1 MLHRREPKQIN
12 FRHPDIQLIVKE
24 DDVTMIIIVFTL
36 AIMLLIVSIS
46 KWGVHPFLAI
56 MGIALALAIAIG
68 IPLETIPTTIGKGF
82 SSIFASI
89 GIVIIL
95 GTIIGL
101 ILEKTGAAIRLADA
115 IVHIIGEKHPQL
127 AIMLIGWLISV
138 PVFCD
143 SGFVIV
149 NPIRKWLARKT
160 NFPSVT
166 LTVALAAGLY
176 VAHVFVPPTPGPIA
190 TAGLVGLES
199 NLLLVIGLGVA
210 ISIPPLVAAYFFAT
224 FIGKKVKSTDELDVE
239 SISQAYNEHNLPGT
253 AASVTPI
260 LLPIILM
267 AGGSI
272 ASFAKMEGF
281 AGELLIFLG
290 KPIIALAAGLI
301 SALPLLWKSKMGKE
315 LYNITQESLKTSGP
329 IIFITAAGSVLGQVI
344 IEAGFVQYIQQ
355 NASSLAN
362 IGLFFPFVIAAI
374 IKTSQGSSTVAM
386 TTTAGIMGLYFSD
399 ASLMAALGMTT
410 PIDAALTVMAIG
422 AGAMTVS
429 HANDSYFWVVT
440 NFGGLTPQNGYRT
453 QTALTL
459 ILGITSIITLYTISL
474 FV

>member
-1 MLHRREPKQIN
+1 MLTGTT
-12 FRHPDIQLIVKE
+12 L
-24 DDVTMIIIVFTL
+24 IIVFVL
-36 AIMLLIVSIS
+36 AIVLLIVSIS

-56 MGIALALAIAIG
+56 MGIALILAVGIG
-68 IPLETIPTTIGKGF
+68 IPLETIPNTIGKGF
-82 SSIFASI
+82 SSIFTSI

-115 IVHIIGEKHPQL
+115 IIRIIGEKHPQL
-127 AIMLIGWLISV
+127 AIMLIGWIISV

-160 NFPSVT
+160 NFSSVT
-166 LTVALAAGLY
+166 LTVALSAGLY
-176 VAHVFVPPTPGPIA
+176 ISHVFIPPTPGPIA

-210 ISIPPLVAAYFFAT
+210 TSIIPLTAAYFFAT
-224 FIGKKVKSTDELDVE
+224 AIGKRVKSSDELDVE
-239 SISQAYNEHNLPGT
+239 SISQVYNQHNLPGT

-281 AGELLIFLG
+281 TAQLLIFLG
-290 KPIIALAAGLI
+290 KPIIALTAGLI
-301 SALPLLWKSKMGKE
+301 SALPLLWRSKMGKE

-459 ILGITSIITLYTISL
+459 ILGITSIITLFAISL

>member
-1 MLHRREPKQIN
+1 MLTGTT
-12 FRHPDIQLIVKE
+12 L
-24 DDVTMIIIVFTL
+24 IIVFAL
-36 AIMLLIVSIS
+36 AIVLLIVSIS

-56 MGIALALAIAIG
+56 MGIALILAVGIG
-68 IPLETIPTTIGKGF
+68 IPLDTIPATIGKGF
-82 SSIFASI
+82 SSIFTSI

-95 GTIIGL
+95 GTLIGL

-115 IVHIIGEKHPQL
+115 IIRIIGEKHPQL
-127 AIMLIGWLISV
+127 AIMLIGWIISV

-143 SGFVIV
+143 SGFIIV
-149 NPIRKWLARKT
+149 NPIRKWLSRKT
-160 NFPSVT
+160 GFSSVT
-166 LTVALAAGLY
+166 LTVALSAGLY
-176 VAHVFVPPTPGPIA
+176 VSHVFIPPTPGPIA
-190 TAGLVGLES
+190 TAGLIGLES
-199 NLLLVIGLGVA
+199 NLLLVIIAGLL
-210 ISIPPLVAAYFFAT
+210 ISILPLTAAYFFAT
-224 FIGKKVKSTDELDVE
+224 AVGKKVKSLEDLDVE
-239 SISQAYNEHNLPGT
+239 SISQAYNQHNLPST
-253 AASVTPI
+253 WASITPI
-260 LLPIILM
+260 LLPIVLM

-272 ASFAKMEGF
+272 ASIAKINGF
-281 AGELLIFLG
+281 TGELLTFLG

-301 SALPLLWKSKMGKE
+301 SALPLLWRSKMGKQ
-315 LYNITQESLKTSGP
+315 LYDLTQESLKTAGP

-344 IEAGFVQYIQQ
+344 VEAGFVQYIQQ
-355 NASSLAN
+355 NASALSS
-362 IGLFFPFVIAAI
+362 IGIFFPFVVAAI

-410 PIDAALTVMAIG
+410 PIDAVLVVMAIG

-440 NFGGLTPQNGYRT
+440 NFGGLTPQNGYKT

-459 ILGITSIITLYTISL
+459 IMGVTSIITLFAVSL

>member
-1 MLHRREPKQIN
+1 MLTGTT
-12 FRHPDIQLIVKE
+12 L
-24 DDVTMIIIVFTL
+24 IIVFAL
-36 AIMLLIVSIS
+36 AIVLLIVSIS

-56 MGIALALAIAIG
+56 MGIALILAVGIG
-68 IPLETIPTTIGKGF
+68 IPLETIPNTIGKGF
-82 SSIFASI
+82 SSIFTSI

-115 IVHIIGEKHPQL
+115 IIRIIGEKHPQL
-127 AIMLIGWLISV
+127 AIMLIGWIISV

-160 NFPSVT
+160 NFSSVT
-166 LTVALAAGLY
+166 LTVALSAGLY
-176 VAHVFVPPTPGPIA
+176 ISHVFIPPTPGPIA

-210 ISIPPLVAAYFFAT
+210 TSIIPLTAAYFFAT
-224 FIGKKVKSTDELDVE
+224 AIGKRVKSTDELDVE

-410 PIDAALTVMAIG
+410 PIDAALAVMAIG

-459 ILGITSIITLYTISL
+459 ILGITSIITLYAISL

>member
-1 MLHRREPKQIN
+1 MLTGTT
-12 FRHPDIQLIVKE
+12 L
-24 DDVTMIIIVFTL
+24 IIVFAL
-36 AIMLLIVSIS
+36 AIVLLIVSIS

-56 MGIALALAIAIG
+56 MGIALILAVGIG
-68 IPLETIPTTIGKGF
+68 IPLETIPNTIGKGF
-82 SSIFASI
+82 SSIFTSI

-115 IVHIIGEKHPQL
+115 IIRIIGEKHPQL
-127 AIMLIGWLISV
+127 AIMLIGWIISV

-160 NFPSVT
+160 NFSSVT
-166 LTVALAAGLY
+166 LTVALSAGLY
-176 VAHVFVPPTPGPIA
+176 ISHVFIPPTPGPIA

-210 ISIPPLVAAYFFAT
+210 TSIIPLTAAYFFAT
-224 FIGKKVKSTDELDVE
+224 AIGKRVKSSDELDVE
-239 SISQAYNEHNLPGT
+239 SISQAYNQHNLPGT

-260 LLPIILM
+260 LLPIIMM

-281 AGELLIFLG
+281 TAQLLIFLG
-290 KPIIALAAGLI
+290 KPIIALTAGLI
-301 SALPLLWKSKMGKE
+301 SALPLLWRSKMGKE

-399 ASLMAALGMTT
+399 ASLMVALGMTT

-459 ILGITSIITLYTISL
+459 ILGITSIITLYAISL

>member
-1 MLHRREPKQIN
+1 
-12 FRHPDIQLIVKE
+12 
-24 DDVTMIIIVFTL
+24 MIIIVFTL
-36 AIMLLIVSIS
+36 AIVLLIVSIS

-56 MGIALALAIAIG
+56 MGIALALAVAIG

-115 IVHIIGEKHPQL
+115 IVRIIGEKHPQL

-149 NPIRKWLARKT
+149 NPIRKWLSRKT

-224 FIGKKVKSTDELDVE
+224 FIGKKIKSTDELDVE

-344 IEAGFVQYIQQ
+344 VEAGFVQYIQQ
-355 NASSLAN
+355 NAASLSS
-362 IGLFFPFVIAAI
+362 IGLFFPFVVAAI

-410 PIDAALTVMAIG
+410 PIDAALVVMAIG

-453 QTALTL
+453 QTLLTL
-459 ILGITSIITLYTISL
+459 ILGVTSIITLFAISL

>member
-1 MLHRREPKQIN
+1 MLTGTT
-12 FRHPDIQLIVKE
+12 L
-24 DDVTMIIIVFTL
+24 IIVFAL
-36 AIMLLIVSIS
+36 AIVLLIVSIS

-56 MGIALALAIAIG
+56 MGIALALALAIG

-115 IVHIIGEKHPQL
+115 IIRIIGEKHPQL
-127 AIMLIGWLISV
+127 AIMLIGWIISV

-160 NFPSVT
+160 NFSSVT
-166 LTVALAAGLY
+166 LTVALSAGLY
-176 VAHVFVPPTPGPIA
+176 ISHVFIPPTPGPIA

-210 ISIPPLVAAYFFAT
+210 TSIIPLTAAYFFAT
-224 FIGKKVKSTDELDVE
+224 AIGKRVKSSDELDVE
-239 SISQAYNEHNLPGT
+239 SISQAYNQHNLPGT

-267 AGGSI
+267 ACGSI

-281 AGELLIFLG
+281 TAQLLIFLG
-290 KPIIALAAGLI
+290 KPIIALTAGLI
-301 SALPLLWKSKMGKE
+301 SALPLLWRSKMGKE
-315 LYNITQESLKTSGP
+315 LYNITQDSLKTSGP

-344 IEAGFVQYIQQ
+344 VEAGFVQYIQQ

-459 ILGITSIITLYTISL
+459 ILGITSIITLYAISL

>member
-1 MLHRREPKQIN
+1 MLTGTT
-12 FRHPDIQLIVKE
+12 L
-24 DDVTMIIIVFTL
+24 IIVFAL
-36 AIMLLIVSIS
+36 AIVLLIVSIS

-56 MGIALALAIAIG
+56 MGIALILAVGIG
-68 IPLETIPTTIGKGF
+68 IPLDTIPATIGKGF
-82 SSIFASI
+82 SSIFTSI

-95 GTIIGL
+95 GTLIGL

-115 IVHIIGEKHPQL
+115 IIRIIGEKHPQL
-127 AIMLIGWLISV
+127 AIMLIGWIISV

-143 SGFVIV
+143 SGFIIV
-149 NPIRKWLARKT
+149 NPIRKWLSRKT
-160 NFPSVT
+160 GFSSVT
-166 LTVALAAGLY
+166 LTVALSAGLY
-176 VAHVFVPPTPGPIA
+176 VSHVFIPPTPGPIA
-190 TAGLVGLES
+190 TAGLIGLES
-199 NLLLVIGLGVA
+199 NLLLVIIAGLL
-210 ISIPPLVAAYFFAT
+210 ISILPLTAAYFFAT
-224 FIGKKVKSTDELDVE
+224 AVGKKVKSSEDLDVE
-239 SISQAYNEHNLPGT
+239 SISQAYNQHNLPST
-253 AASVTPI
+253 WASITPI
-260 LLPIILM
+260 LLPIVLM

-272 ASFAKMEGF
+272 ASIAKINGF
-281 AGELLIFLG
+281 TGELLTFLG

-301 SALPLLWKSKMGKE
+301 SALPLLWRSKMGKQ
-315 LYNITQESLKTSGP
+315 LYDLTQESLKTAGP

-344 IEAGFVQYIQQ
+344 VEAGFVQYIQQ
-355 NASSLAN
+355 NATVLSS
-362 IGLFFPFVIAAI
+362 IGIFFPFVVAAI

-410 PIDAALTVMAIG
+410 PIDAVLVVMAIG

-440 NFGGLTPQNGYRT
+440 NFGGLTPQNGYKT

-459 ILGITSIITLYTISL
+459 IMGVTSIITLFAVSL

>member
-1 MLHRREPKQIN
+1 MLTGTT
-12 FRHPDIQLIVKE
+12 L
-24 DDVTMIIIVFTL
+24 IIVFAL
-36 AIMLLIVSIS
+36 AIVLLIVSIS

-56 MGIALALAIAIG
+56 MGIALILAIGIG
-68 IPLETIPTTIGKGF
+68 IPLESIPNTIGKGF
-82 SSIFASI
+82 SSIFTSI

-115 IVHIIGEKHPQL
+115 IIRIIGEKHPQL
-127 AIMLIGWLISV
+127 AIMLIGWIISV

-160 NFPSVT
+160 NFSSVT
-166 LTVALAAGLY
+166 LTVALSAGLY
-176 VAHVFVPPTPGPIA
+176 ISHVFIPPTPGPIA

-210 ISIPPLVAAYFFAT
+210 TSIIPLTAAYFFAT
-224 FIGKKVKSTDELDVE
+224 AIGKRVKSSDELDVE
-239 SISQAYNEHNLPGT
+239 SISQAYNQHNLPGT

-281 AGELLIFLG
+281 TAQLLIFLG
-290 KPIIALAAGLI
+290 KPIIALTAGLI
-301 SALPLLWKSKMGKE
+301 SALPLLWRSKMGKE

-459 ILGITSIITLYTISL
+459 ILGITSIITLYAISL

>member
-1 MLHRREPKQIN
+1 MGTTL
-12 FRHPDIQLIVKE
+12 
-24 DDVTMIIIVFTL
+24 IIVFAL
-36 AIMLLIVSIS
+36 AIVLLIVSIS

-56 MGIALALAIAIG
+56 MGIALALAIVIG
-68 IPLETIPTTIGKGF
+68 IPLDTIPNTIGKGF

-115 IVHIIGEKHPQL
+115 IIRVIGEKHPQL

-160 NFPSVT
+160 KFSSVT

-176 VAHVFVPPTPGPIA
+176 VSHVFIPPTPGPIA
-190 TAGLVGLES
+190 TAGLIGLES
-199 NLLLVIGLGVA
+199 NLLLVIGMGTA
-210 ISIPPLVAAYFFAT
+210 ISITPLIAAYFFAT
-224 FIGKKVKSTDELDVE
+224 FIGKKIKSTEELDVE
-239 SISQAYNEHNLPGT
+239 SISQAYNEHNLPSTG
-253 AASVTPI
+253 ASVTPI

-290 KPIIALAAGLI
+290 KPVIALTAGLV
-301 SALPLLWKSKMGKE
+301 SALPLLWRSKMGKE
-315 LYNITQESLKTSGP
+315 LYNITQESLKTAGP

-344 IEAGFVQYIQQ
+344 VEAGFVQYIQQ
-355 NASSLAN
+355 NAASLSS
-362 IGLFFPFVIAAI
+362 IGLFFPFVVAAI
-374 IKTSQGSSTVAM
+374 IKTAQGSSTVAM

-410 PIDAALTVMAIG
+410 PIDAALVVMAIG

-440 NFGGLTPQNGYRT
+440 NFGGLTPQNGYKT
-453 QTALTL
+453 QTLATL
-459 ILGITSIITLYTISL
+459 IMGLTSIITLFVISL

>member
-1 MLHRREPKQIN
+1 
-12 FRHPDIQLIVKE
+12 
-24 DDVTMIIIVFTL
+24 MIIIVFTL
-36 AIMLLIVSIS
+36 AIVLLIVSIS

-115 IVHIIGEKHPQL
+115 IVRIIGEKHPQL

-253 AASVTPI
+253 AASVIPI

-290 KPIIALAAGLI
+290 KPVIALAAGLI

-315 LYNITQESLKTSGP
+315 LYNITQESLKTAGP

-344 IEAGFVQYIQQ
+344 VEAGFVQYIQQ
-355 NASSLAN
+355 NAASLSS
-362 IGLFFPFVIAAI
+362 IGLFFPFVVAAI

-410 PIDAALTVMAIG
+410 PIDAALVVMAIG

-453 QTALTL
+453 QTLVTL
-459 ILGITSIITLYTISL
+459 IMGITSIITLFAISL
-474 FV
+474 FI

>member
-1 MLHRREPKQIN
+1 MLTGTA
-12 FRHPDIQLIVKE
+12 L
-24 DDVTMIIIVFTL
+24 IIVFIA
-36 AIMLLIVSIS
+36 AIVLLIVSIS

-56 MGIALALAIAIG
+56 MGIALALAVAIG
-68 IPLETIPTTIGKGF
+68 IPLDTIPTTIGKGF

-95 GTIIGL
+95 GTIIGI

-115 IVHIIGEKHPQL
+115 IIRVIGEKHPQL
-127 AIMLIGWLISV
+127 AIMLIGWIISV

-143 SGFVIV
+143 SGFIIV
-149 NPIRKWLARKT
+149 NPIRKWLSRKT
-160 NFPSVT
+160 NFSSVT
-166 LTVALAAGLY
+166 LTVALSAGLY
-176 VAHVFVPPTPGPIA
+176 VSHVFIPPTPGPIA
-190 TAGLVGLES
+190 TAGLIGLES
-199 NLLLVIGLGVA
+199 NLLLVIVTGLL
-210 ISIPPLVAAYFFAT
+210 ISIPALTAAYFFAT
-224 FIGKKVKSTDELDVE
+224 AVGKKVKSAEDLDVE
-239 SISQAYNEHNLPGT
+239 SISQAYNQHNLPST
-253 AASVTPI
+253 WASITPI
-260 LLPIILM
+260 LLPIVLM

-272 ASFAKMEGF
+272 ASIAKLQGF
-281 AGELLIFLG
+281 AGELLTFLG

-301 SALPLLWKSKMGKE
+301 SALPLLWRSKMGKQ
-315 LYNITQESLKTSGP
+315 LYDLTQESLKTAGP

-344 IEAGFVQYIQQ
+344 VEAGFVQYIQQ
-355 NASSLAN
+355 NATALSS
-362 IGLFFPFVIAAI
+362 IGIFFPFVVAAI

-410 PIDAALTVMAIG
+410 PIDAVLVVMAIG

-440 NFGGLTPQNGYRT
+440 NFGGLTPQNGYKT

-459 ILGITSIITLYTISL
+459 IMGITSIVTLFVVSL

>member
-1 MLHRREPKQIN
+1 MLTGTT
-12 FRHPDIQLIVKE
+12 L
-24 DDVTMIIIVFTL
+24 IIVFAL
-36 AIMLLIVSIS
+36 AIVLLIVSIS

-56 MGIALALAIAIG
+56 MGIALILAVGIG
-68 IPLETIPTTIGKGF
+68 IPLETIPNTIGKGF
-82 SSIFASI
+82 SSIFTSI

-115 IVHIIGEKHPQL
+115 IIRIIGEKHPQL
-127 AIMLIGWLISV
+127 AIMLIGWIISV

-160 NFPSVT
+160 NFSSVT
-166 LTVALAAGLY
+166 LTVALSAGLY
-176 VAHVFVPPTPGPIA
+176 ISHVFIPPTPGPIA

-210 ISIPPLVAAYFFAT
+210 TSIIPLTAAYFFAT
-224 FIGKKVKSTDELDVE
+224 AIGKRVKSSDELDVE
-239 SISQAYNEHNLPGT
+239 SISQAYNQHNLPGT

-281 AGELLIFLG
+281 TAQLLIFLG
-290 KPIIALAAGLI
+290 KPIIALTAGLI
-301 SALPLLWKSKMGKE
+301 SALPLLWRSKMGKE

-362 IGLFFPFVIAAI
+362 IGLFFPVVIAAI

-410 PIDAALTVMAIG
+410 PIDAALAVMAIG

-459 ILGITSIITLYTISL
+459 ILGITSIITLYAISL

>member
-1 MLHRREPKQIN
+1 MLTGTT
-12 FRHPDIQLIVKE
+12 L
-24 DDVTMIIIVFTL
+24 IIVFAL
-36 AIMLLIVSIS
+36 AIVLLIVSIS

-56 MGIALALAIAIG
+56 MGIALILAVGIG
-68 IPLETIPTTIGKGF
+68 IPLETIPSTIGKGF
-82 SSIFASI
+82 SSIFTSI

-115 IVHIIGEKHPQL
+115 IIRIIGEKHPQL
-127 AIMLIGWLISV
+127 AIMLIGWIISV

-160 NFPSVT
+160 NFSSVT
-166 LTVALAAGLY
+166 LTVALSAGLY
-176 VAHVFVPPTPGPIA
+176 ISHVFIPPTPGPIA

-210 ISIPPLVAAYFFAT
+210 TSIIPLTAAYFFAT
-224 FIGKKVKSTDELDVE
+224 AIGKRVKSSDELDVE
-239 SISQAYNEHNLPGT
+239 SISQAYNQHNLPGT

-281 AGELLIFLG
+281 TAQLLIFLG
-290 KPIIALAAGLI
+290 KPIIALTAGLI
-301 SALPLLWKSKMGKE
+301 SALPLLWRSKMGKE
-315 LYNITQESLKTSGP
+315 LYNITQDSLKTSGP

-410 PIDAALTVMAIG
+410 PIDAALAVMAIG

-459 ILGITSIITLYTISL
+459 ILGITSIITLYAISL

>member
-1 MLHRREPKQIN
+1 
-12 FRHPDIQLIVKE
+12 
-24 DDVTMIIIVFTL
+24 MIIIVFTL
-36 AIMLLIVSIS
+36 AIVLLIVSIS

-56 MGIALALAIAIG
+56 MGIALALAVAIG

-115 IVHIIGEKHPQL
+115 IVRIIGEKHPQL

-224 FIGKKVKSTDELDVE
+224 FIGKKIKSADELDVE

-344 IEAGFVQYIQQ
+344 VEAGFVQYIQQ
-355 NASSLAN
+355 NAASLSS
-362 IGLFFPFVIAAI
+362 IGLFFPFVVAAI

-410 PIDAALTVMAIG
+410 PIDAALVVMAIG

-453 QTALTL
+453 QTLLTL
-459 ILGITSIITLYTISL
+459 ILGVTSIITLFAISL
-474 FV
+474 FI

>member
-1 MLHRREPKQIN
+1 MLTGTT
-12 FRHPDIQLIVKE
+12 L
-24 DDVTMIIIVFTL
+24 IIVFAL
-36 AIMLLIVSIS
+36 AIVLLIISIS
-46 KWGVHPFLAI
+46 KWGIHPFLAI
-56 MGIALALAIAIG
+56 MGIALILAVGIG
-68 IPLETIPTTIGKGF
+68 IPLDTIPTTIGKGF
-82 SSIFASI
+82 SSIFTSI

-95 GTIIGL
+95 GTLIGL

-115 IVHIIGEKHPQL
+115 IIRVIGEKHPQL
-127 AIMLIGWLISV
+127 AIMLIGWIISV

-143 SGFVIV
+143 SGFIIV
-149 NPIRKWLARKT
+149 NPIRKWLSRKT

-166 LTVALAAGLY
+166 LTVALSAGLY
-176 VAHVFVPPTPGPIA
+176 VSHVFIPPTPGPIA
-190 TAGLVGLES
+190 TAGLIGLES
-199 NLLLVIGLGVA
+199 NLLLVIVAGLL
-210 ISIPPLVAAYFFAT
+210 ISILPLTAAYFFAT
-224 FIGKKVKSTDELDVE
+224 AVGKKVKSAEDLDVE
-239 SISQAYNEHNLPGT
+239 SISQAYNQHNLPST
-253 AASVTPI
+253 WASITPI
-260 LLPIILM
+260 LLPIVLM

-272 ASFAKMEGF
+272 ASIAKIQGF
-281 AGELLIFLG
+281 AGELLTFLG

-301 SALPLLWKSKMGKE
+301 SALPLLWRSKMGKQ
-315 LYNITQESLKTSGP
+315 LYDLTQESLKTAGP

-344 IEAGFVQYIQQ
+344 VEAGFVQYIQQ
-355 NASSLAN
+355 NATALSS
-362 IGLFFPFVIAAI
+362 IGIFFPFVVAAI

-410 PIDAALTVMAIG
+410 PIDAVLVVMAIG

-440 NFGGLTPQNGYRT
+440 NFGGLTPQNGYKT

-459 ILGITSIITLYTISL
+459 IMGITSIVTLFVVSL

>member
-1 MLHRREPKQIN
+1 
-12 FRHPDIQLIVKE
+12 
-24 DDVTMIIIVFTL
+24 MIIIVFTL
-36 AIMLLIVSIS
+36 AIVLLIVSIS

-68 IPLETIPTTIGKGF
+68 IPLDTIPTTIGKGF

-115 IVHIIGEKHPQL
+115 IVRIIGEKHPQL

-281 AGELLIFLG
+281 TGELLIFLG
-290 KPIIALAAGLI
+290 KPVIALAAGLI

-315 LYNITQESLKTSGP
+315 LYNITQESLKTAGP

-344 IEAGFVQYIQQ
+344 VEAGFVQYIQQ
-355 NASSLAN
+355 NAASLSS
-362 IGLFFPFVIAAI
+362 IGLFFPFVVAAI

-410 PIDAALTVMAIG
+410 PIDAALVVMAIG

-453 QTALTL
+453 QTLLTL
-459 ILGITSIITLYTISL
+459 ILGVTSIITLFAISL

>member
-1 MLHRREPKQIN
+1 MLTGTA
-12 FRHPDIQLIVKE
+12 L
-24 DDVTMIIIVFTL
+24 IIVFIA
-36 AIMLLIVSIS
+36 AIVLLIVSIS

-56 MGIALALAIAIG
+56 MGIALALAVAIG
-68 IPLETIPTTIGKGF
+68 IPLDTIPTTIGKGF

-95 GTIIGL
+95 GTIIGI

-115 IVHIIGEKHPQL
+115 IIRVIGEKHPQL

-149 NPIRKWLARKT
+149 NPIRKWLSRKT
-160 NFPSVT
+160 SCPSVT

-176 VAHVFVPPTPGPIA
+176 VSHVFIPPTPGPIA
-190 TAGLVGLES
+190 TAGLIGLEN
-199 NLLLVIGLGVA
+199 NLLLVIAAGLG
-210 ISIPPLVAAYFFAT
+210 ISIFPLVAAYFYAT
-224 FIGKKVKSTDELDVE
+224 FIGKKVKSAEDLDVE
-239 SISQAYNEHNLPGT
+239 SISEAYNEHNLPST
-253 AASVTPI
+253 WASITPI
-260 LLPIILM
+260 LLPIVLM

-272 ASFAKMEGF
+272 ASFAKMEGS
-281 AGELLIFLG
+281 AGELLTFLG
-290 KPIIALAAGLI
+290 KPIIALAAGLV
-301 SALPLLWKSKMGKE
+301 SALPLLWKRKMGGK
-315 LYNITQESLKTSGP
+315 LYEMTQEALKTSGP

-344 IEAGFVQYIQQ
+344 VEAGFVQYIQQ
-355 NASSLAN
+355 NASALAN
-362 IGLFFPFVIAAI
+362 IGIFFPFVVAAI

-386 TTTAGIMGLYFSD
+386 TTTAGMMGLYFSD

-410 PIDAALTVMAIG
+410 PLDAVLVVMAIG

-440 NFGGLTPQNGYRT
+440 NFGGLTPQNGYKT
-453 QTALTL
+453 QTAATF
-459 ILGITSIITLYTISL
+459 IMGTVSIITLFIISL
-474 FV
+474 CI

>member
-1 MLHRREPKQIN
+1 
-12 FRHPDIQLIVKE
+12 
-24 DDVTMIIIVFTL
+24 MIIIVFTL
-36 AIMLLIVSIS
+36 AIVLLIVSIS

-68 IPLETIPTTIGKGF
+68 IPLDTIPTTIGKGF

-115 IVHIIGEKHPQL
+115 IVRIIGEKHPQL

-224 FIGKKVKSTDELDVE
+224 FIGKKIKSADELDVE

-344 IEAGFVQYIQQ
+344 VEAGFVQYIQQ
-355 NASSLAN
+355 NAASLSS
-362 IGLFFPFVIAAI
+362 IGLFFPFVVAAI

-410 PIDAALTVMAIG
+410 PIDAALVVMAIG

-440 NFGGLTPQNGYRT
+440 NFGGLTPQNGYKT
-453 QTALTL
+453 QTLVTL
-459 ILGITSIITLYTISL
+459 IMGITSIITLFAISL

>member
-1 MLHRREPKQIN
+1 MLTGTT
-12 FRHPDIQLIVKE
+12 L
-24 DDVTMIIIVFTL
+24 IIVFAL
-36 AIMLLIVSIS
+36 AIVLLIVSIS

-56 MGIALALAIAIG
+56 MGIALILAVGIG
-68 IPLETIPTTIGKGF
+68 IPLETIPNTIGKGF
-82 SSIFASI
+82 SSIFTSI

-115 IVHIIGEKHPQL
+115 IIRIIGEKHPQL
-127 AIMLIGWLISV
+127 AIMLIGWIISV

-160 NFPSVT
+160 NFSSVT
-166 LTVALAAGLY
+166 LTVALSAGLY
-176 VAHVFVPPTPGPIA
+176 ISHVFIPPTPGPIA

-210 ISIPPLVAAYFFAT
+210 TSIIPLTAAYFFAT
-224 FIGKKVKSTDELDVE
+224 AIGKRVKSTDELDVE

>member
-1 MLHRREPKQIN
+1 
-12 FRHPDIQLIVKE
+12 
-24 DDVTMIIIVFTL
+24 MIIIVFTL
-36 AIMLLIVSIS
+36 AIVLLIVSIS

-56 MGIALALAIAIG
+56 MGIALALAVAIG
-68 IPLETIPTTIGKGF
+68 IPLDTIPATIGKGF

-115 IVHIIGEKHPQL
+115 IVRIIGEKHPQL

-224 FIGKKVKSTDELDVE
+224 FIGKKIKSADELDVE

-290 KPIIALAAGLI
+290 KPIIALAAGLV

-344 IEAGFVQYIQQ
+344 VEAGFVQYIQQ
-355 NASSLAN
+355 NAASLSS
-362 IGLFFPFVIAAI
+362 IGLFFPFVVAAI

-399 ASLMAALGMTT
+399 ASLMSALGMTT
-410 PIDAALTVMAIG
+410 PIDAALVVMAIG

-453 QTALTL
+453 QTPVTL
-459 ILGITSIITLYTISL
+459 IMGITSIITLFAISL

>member
-1 MLHRREPKQIN
+1 MLTGTT
-12 FRHPDIQLIVKE
+12 L
-24 DDVTMIIIVFTL
+24 IIVFAL
-36 AIMLLIVSIS
+36 AIVLLIVSIS

-56 MGIALALAIAIG
+56 MGIALILAVGIG
-68 IPLETIPTTIGKGF
+68 IPLETIPNTIGKGF
-82 SSIFASI
+82 SSIFTSI

-115 IVHIIGEKHPQL
+115 IIRIIGEKHPQL
-127 AIMLIGWLISV
+127 AIMLIGWIISV

-160 NFPSVT
+160 NFSSVT
-166 LTVALAAGLY
+166 LTVALSAGLY
-176 VAHVFVPPTPGPIA
+176 ISHVFIPPTPGPIA

-210 ISIPPLVAAYFFAT
+210 TSIIPLTAAYFFAT
-224 FIGKKVKSTDELDVE
+224 AIGKRVKSSDELDVE
-239 SISQAYNEHNLPGT
+239 SISQAYNQHNLPGT

-281 AGELLIFLG
+281 TAQLLIFLG
-290 KPIIALAAGLI
+290 KPIIALTAGLV
-301 SALPLLWKSKMGKE
+301 SALPLLWRSKMGKK

-459 ILGITSIITLYTISL
+459 ILGITSIITLYAISL

>member
-1 MLHRREPKQIN
+1 MLTGTT
-12 FRHPDIQLIVKE
+12 L
-24 DDVTMIIIVFTL
+24 IIVFAL
-36 AIMLLIVSIS
+36 AIVLLIVSIS

-56 MGIALALAIAIG
+56 MGISLILAIGIG
-68 IPLETIPTTIGKGF
+68 IPLETIPNTIGKGF
-82 SSIFASI
+82 SSIFTSI

-115 IVHIIGEKHPQL
+115 IIRIIGEKHPQL
-127 AIMLIGWLISV
+127 AIMLIGWIISV

-160 NFPSVT
+160 YFSSVT
-166 LTVALAAGLY
+166 LTVALSAGLY
-176 VAHVFVPPTPGPIA
+176 ISHVFIPPTPGPIA

-210 ISIPPLVAAYFFAT
+210 TSIIPLTAAYFFAT
-224 FIGKKVKSTDELDVE
+224 FIGKKVKSSDELDVE
-239 SISQAYNEHNLPGT
+239 SISQAYNGHNLPGT
-253 AASVTPI
+253 TASVTPI

-281 AGELLIFLG
+281 TAQLLIFLG
-290 KPIIALAAGLI
+290 KPIIALTAGLI
-301 SALPLLWKSKMGKE
+301 SALPLLWRSKMGKE
-315 LYNITQESLKTSGP
+315 LYNITQDSLKTAGP

-344 IEAGFVQYIQQ
+344 VEAGFVQYIQQ

-362 IGLFFPFVIAAI
+362 IGLFFPFVVAAI

-453 QTALTL
+453 QTVLTL
-459 ILGITSIITLYTISL
+459 ILGITSIITLYAISL

>member
-1 MLHRREPKQIN
+1 MLTGTT
-12 FRHPDIQLIVKE
+12 L
-24 DDVTMIIIVFTL
+24 IIVFAL
-36 AIMLLIVSIS
+36 AIVLLIVSIS

-56 MGIALALAIAIG
+56 MGIALILAVGIG
-68 IPLETIPTTIGKGF
+68 IPLETIPNTIGKGF
-82 SSIFASI
+82 SSIFTSI

-115 IVHIIGEKHPQL
+115 IIRIIGEKHPQL
-127 AIMLIGWLISV
+127 AIMLIGWIISV

-160 NFPSVT
+160 NFSSVT
-166 LTVALAAGLY
+166 LTVALSAGLY
-176 VAHVFVPPTPGPIA
+176 ISHVFIPPTPGPIA

-210 ISIPPLVAAYFFAT
+210 TSIIPLTAAYFFAT
-224 FIGKKVKSTDELDVE
+224 AIGKRVKSSDELDVE
-239 SISQAYNEHNLPGT
+239 SISQAYNQHNLPGT

-281 AGELLIFLG
+281 TAQLLIFLG
-290 KPIIALAAGLI
+290 KPIIALTAGLV
-301 SALPLLWKSKMGKE
+301 SALPLLWRSKMGKE
-315 LYNITQESLKTSGP
+315 LYNITHDSLKTSGP

-459 ILGITSIITLYTISL
+459 ILGITSIITLYAISL

>member
-1 MLHRREPKQIN
+1 MLTGTT
-12 FRHPDIQLIVKE
+12 L
-24 DDVTMIIIVFTL
+24 IIVFIA
-36 AIMLLIVSIS
+36 AIVLLIVSIS

-56 MGIALALAIAIG
+56 MGIALAMAIAIG
-68 IPLETIPTTIGKGF
+68 IPLDTIPNTIGKGF
-82 SSIFASI
+82 ASIFTSI

-95 GTIIGL
+95 GTLIGV

-115 IVHIIGEKHPQL
+115 IIRVIGEKHPQL
-127 AIMLIGWLISV
+127 AIMLIGWIISI

-149 NPIRKWLARKT
+149 NPIRKWLSRKT
-160 NFPSVT
+160 SFSSVT
-166 LTVALAAGLY
+166 LTVALSAGLY
-176 VAHVFVPPTPGPIA
+176 VSHVFIPPTPGPIA

-199 NLLLVIGLGVA
+199 NLLLVICLGVA
-210 ISIPPLVAAYFFAT
+210 ISVIPLIAAYFFAT
-224 FIGKKVKSTDELDVE
+224 AIGKRIKSSDELDVE
-239 SISQAYNEHNLPGT
+239 SISQAYNEHNLPST
-253 AASVTPI
+253 AASITPI

-272 ASFAKMEGF
+272 ASFAKMDGF
-281 AGELLIFLG
+281 AGELLVFLG
-290 KPIIALAAGLI
+290 KPIIALAAGLV
-301 SALPLLWKSKMGKE
+301 SALPLLWRSKMGKE
-315 LYNITQESLKTSGP
+315 LYNLTQESLKTSGP

-344 IEAGFVQYIQQ
+344 VEAGFVQYIQQ
-355 NASSLAN
+355 NAASLSG
-362 IGLFFPFVIAAI
+362 IGLLFPFVVAAI

-410 PIDAALTVMAIG
+410 PVDAALVVMAIG

-440 NFGGLTPQNGYRT
+440 NFGGLTPQNGYKT
-453 QTALTL
+453 QTALTA
-459 ILGITSIITLYTISL
+459 IMGTTSIIALLIISL

>member
-1 MLHRREPKQIN
+1 MLTGTT
-12 FRHPDIQLIVKE
+12 L
-24 DDVTMIIIVFTL
+24 IIVFAL
-36 AIMLLIVSIS
+36 AIVLLIVSIS

-56 MGIALALAIAIG
+56 MGIALILAVGIG
-68 IPLETIPTTIGKGF
+68 IPLDTIPATIGKGF
-82 SSIFASI
+82 SSIFTSI

-95 GTIIGL
+95 GTLIGL

-115 IVHIIGEKHPQL
+115 IIRIIGEKHPQL
-127 AIMLIGWLISV
+127 AIMLIGWIISV

-143 SGFVIV
+143 SGFIIV
-149 NPIRKWLARKT
+149 NPIRKWLSRKT
-160 NFPSVT
+160 NFSSVT
-166 LTVALAAGLY
+166 LTVALSAGLY
-176 VAHVFVPPTPGPIA
+176 VSHVFIPPTPGPIA
-190 TAGLVGLES
+190 TAGLIGLES
-199 NLLLVIGLGVA
+199 NLLLVIIAGLL
-210 ISIPPLVAAYFFAT
+210 ISILPLTAAYFFAT
-224 FIGKKVKSTDELDVE
+224 AIGKKVKSSEDLDVE
-239 SISQAYNEHNLPGT
+239 SISQAYNQHNLPST
-253 AASVTPI
+253 WASITPI
-260 LLPIILM
+260 LLPIVLM

-272 ASFAKMEGF
+272 ASIAKINGF
-281 AGELLIFLG
+281 TGELLTFLG

-301 SALPLLWKSKMGKE
+301 SALPLLWRSKMGKQ
-315 LYNITQESLKTSGP
+315 LYDLTQESLKTAGP

-344 IEAGFVQYIQQ
+344 VEAGFVQYIQQ
-355 NASSLAN
+355 NASALSS
-362 IGLFFPFVIAAI
+362 IGIFFPFVVAAI

-410 PIDAALTVMAIG
+410 PIDAVLVVMAIG

-440 NFGGLTPQNGYRT
+440 NFGGLTPQNGYKT

-459 ILGITSIITLYTISL
+459 IMGITSIVTLFVVSL